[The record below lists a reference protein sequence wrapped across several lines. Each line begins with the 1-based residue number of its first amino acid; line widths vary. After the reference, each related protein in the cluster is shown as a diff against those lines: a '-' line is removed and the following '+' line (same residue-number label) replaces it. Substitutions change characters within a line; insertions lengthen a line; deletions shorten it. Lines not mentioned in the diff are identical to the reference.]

1 MAHVALIEDDPK
13 IRNTL
18 QIGLQLKGLRVTTFE
33 SAEKFLSQV
42 PSIHSFDLLL
52 VDLGLPGKSGEQL
65 CVQIRKMDRDKPVL
79 IITAKS
85 EENDAVS
92 AFEGGADDFVRKPFG
107 LEELFVRIQRL
118 LGRAISQRKISRF
131 EGITLDRATRSAL
144 YQGEVLTLTQ
154 KEFLILETLIERAGE
169 VISREKLLNS
179 MDERLE
185 TSDRTLDSHV
195 SHIRRKLKEIG
206 ASSVRISSVYG
217 QGYRIERTE

>member
-18 QIGLQLKGLRVTTFE
+18 QIGLRLKGLRVTTFD
-33 SAEKFLSQV
+33 SAESFLSHS

-92 AFEGGADDFVRKPFG
+92 AFESGADDFVRKPFG

-144 YQGEVLTLTQ
+144 
-154 KEFLILETLIERAGE
+154 
-169 VISREKLLNS
+169 
-179 MDERLE
+179 
-185 TSDRTLDSHV
+185 
-195 SHIRRKLKEIG
+195 
-206 ASSVRISSVYG
+206 
-217 QGYRIERTE
+217 